1 MQRLAAL
8 LKLPAETDADILFT
22 TLALR
27 RWKRSWHN
35 RPGPIPRTM
44 CPQRRWRNCC
54 ATGMPISRYG
64 AEATAN
70 APATDK
76 LADAIRTGHIIPVMR
91 EWATALCTQ
100 DPDSFETFIRQSA
113 PAYAHLT
120 RPLNFGKTPPP
131 YAKTHDS
138 DVAAAICT
146 QLGLPPGSLN
156 T

>member
-1 MQRLAAL
+1 MPDPKDYVPATAMAELLRDRNAHIAMQ
-8 LKLPAETDADILFT
+8 
-22 TLALR
+22 
-27 RWKRSWHN
+27 
-35 RPGPIPRTM
+35 
-44 CPQRRWRNCC
+44 
-54 ATGMPISRYG
+54 

-70 APATDK
+70 TRVT
-76 LADAIRTGHIIPVMR
+76 DAIRTGHIIPAMR

>member
-1 MQRLAAL
+1 MTADMTLMQRLAAL
-8 LKLPAETDADILFT
+8 LKLPPETDANTILAALEKV
-22 TLALR
+22 LAQPATPDPKDYVPATAMAELLR
-27 RWKRSWHN
+27 D
-35 RPGPIPRTM
+35 
-44 CPQRRWRNCC
+44 RN
-54 ATGMPISRYG
+54 AHIAMQ

-70 APATDK
+70 TRVT
-76 LADAIRTGHIIPVMR
+76 DAIRTGHIIPAMR

-120 RPLNFGKTPPP
+120 RPLNFGKAPPP